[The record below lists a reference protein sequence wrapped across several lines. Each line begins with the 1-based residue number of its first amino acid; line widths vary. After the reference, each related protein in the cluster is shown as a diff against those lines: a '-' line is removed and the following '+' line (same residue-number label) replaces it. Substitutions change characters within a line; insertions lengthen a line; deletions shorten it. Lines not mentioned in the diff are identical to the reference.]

1 MSARAA
7 FCMKCGSPLE
17 PGARFCLKC
26 GAPTA
31 EVASADGAVT
41 SAAGGVPSAASPAVI
56 ARQAMSG
63 GGTVAAMTGLGSLPW
78 QTIVAG
84 ETPDLRRLV
93 AAGAPIAQRA
103 VLASLRRPA
112 IALLVTTLLDLAVA
126 LVTAR
131 PGALKLVGLR
141 AAMGVGTAVL
151 GMIVGNKAGPL
162 RQVTGAASM
171 LTGLVQT
178 GSMLFTAFSA
188 AISPVGLLALVPS
201 IVSQASSLVMLV
213 KTAVVS
219 LKRPGRERP
228 NPQTISASA
237 G

>member
-17 PGARFCLKC
+17 PGARFCMKC
-26 GAPTA
+26 GASTP
-31 EVASADGAVT
+31 DAVT
-41 SAAGGVPSAASPAVI
+41 AAGAGSGARAGASPAVI
-56 ARQAMSG
+56 ARQAMSV
-63 GGTVAAMTGLGSLPW
+63 GGTVASMGGVLSLPW

-84 ETPDLRRLV
+84 ETPDMRRLI

-126 LVTAR
+126 LVTAQ

-188 AISPVGLLALVPS
+188 AISPAGLLGLVPS

-213 KTAVVS
+213 KTAIVS
-219 LKRPGRERP
+219 LKRPGRERH
-228 NPQTISASA
+228 NPQTVSANA